1 MRTRFIAM
9 LLSAAAVCGCQS
21 NAGSEHS
28 HGEPA
33 SGASLGDVQFDTTCA
48 PPAQKAFNQGMVYQH
63 SFWYR
68 AARRE
73 FERALADDPG
83 CAIAYWGIAQSL
95 LLNPFGPPPPQSL
108 PEGLALL
115 EKAGQLK
122 ASPRELAYIGAL
134 KDFYADHD
142 KRDHRTRVQAY
153 LRASADLARRYPDDD
168 EAQIYYALALNVAAS
183 PNDKT
188 YALPLQAAAILEPIM
203 QRRPRHPGVAH
214 YLVHSY
220 DYPPIAGRGVE
231 AAKRYAQI
239 AGASPHAL
247 HMPSHIFTRAG
258 YWDQSIAA
266 NLRSAEVARADKEPD
281 DELHAM
287 DYLVYAYLQRAQDG
301 KARATVERM
310 AAVTGVNA
318 GRHTGPFAIAA
329 SEARYALER
338 SDWSEAERLPA
349 RPTRFAHVE
358 AITHFAR
365 ALGAAR
371 SGNVDSA
378 RASAMRVGELRDRL
392 LGSRDAYWAEQVG
405 IAHDV
410 AQAWILHAQGSPDDA
425 LRLLQ
430 KAADAEDATD
440 KHVVTP
446 GPLIP
451 AREMYGSMLL
461 QMGRSAEALAAFEQ
475 TLRKE
480 PGRLNTT
487 LGAARAA
494 QLAGEPARARQHY
507 EAARALAAGGD
518 GIRTGLT
525 EAEALRS
532 AR

>member
-1 MRTRFIAM
+1 MRFRFVA
-9 LLSAAAVCGCQS
+9 LLFTGAGLAGCQLHS
-21 NAGSEHS
+21 AGEHH

-33 SGASLGDVQFDTTCA
+33 ASAPLGEVRFDTTCA
-48 PPAQKAFNQGMVYQH
+48 PTAHKAFNQGMLYQH

-68 AARRE
+68 AARRA
-73 FERALADDPG
+73 FEQALASDPD

-95 LLNPFGPPPPQSL
+95 LLNPFGPPPPRNL

-115 EKAGQLK
+115 EKAEQLK
-122 ASPRELAYIGAL
+122 ASPRELAYVGAL
-134 KDFYADHD
+134 KAFYADHD

-153 LRASADLARRYPDDD
+153 LKATAEVARRYADDD
-168 EAQIYYALALNVAAS
+168 EAQIYHALALNVAAS
-183 PNDKT
+183 PSDKS
-188 YALPLQAAAILEPIM
+188 YALPLQAAALLEPIM

-220 DYPPIAGRGVE
+220 DYPPIAARGID

-247 HMPSHIFTRAG
+247 HMPSHIFTRVG
-258 YWDQSIAA
+258 YWDESIAA

-301 KARATVERM
+301 KARAVVERM

-318 GRHTGPFAIAA
+318 GRHTGPFALAA

-338 SDWSEAERLPA
+338 SDWNEAERLPV
-349 RPTRFAHVE
+349 RPTAFAHVE

-371 SGNVDSA
+371 SGRLDSA
-378 RASAMRVGELRDRL
+378 RASATRVGELRDRL
-392 LGSRDAYWAEQVG
+392 RASRDAYWAEQLSV
-405 IAHDV
+405 AYDV
-410 AQAWILHAQGSPDDA
+410 AQAWILHGEGRRDEA

-430 KAADAEDATD
+430 KAADTEDVTD

-451 AREMYGSMLL
+451 ARELYAAMLL
-461 QMGRSAEALAAFEQ
+461 QTGQPAEALAAFEQ

-480 PGRLNTT
+480 PRRLNST
-487 LGAARAA
+487 LGAAQAA
-494 QLAGEPARARQHY
+494 RLAGDISKVRQHSD
-507 EAARALAAGGD
+507 AALALAAEGD
-518 GIRTGLT
+518 GIRMGL
-525 EAEALRS
+525 AEAAAFR
-532 AR
+532 ATR